1 VNILIVKLG
10 ALGDVL
16 RTTPLLTGL
25 KKRFPDASIDWV
37 VDERHRD
44 VLEGNPSIRSL
55 ENYSPGTLARLA
67 EHRYDL
73 AINLDK
79 DAEALDTIAAAQ
91 ADKKMG
97 FGRDREGHVCAL
109 DPLSDYA
116 VRLGVDDELKFRI
129 NRKTYQEISFE
140 QAGLRFEGEEY
151 LFTLDDENAR
161 FYEKLSS
168 ELHLGS
174 RGPRPVIGLNTGA
187 GSRFA
192 GKRLPVVTTAELAR
206 RFYSDFGAAVLL
218 LGGPEEIE
226 RNKEIERVAACPV
239 INTGSNP
246 IRRFAAIVKAC
257 DLIVSGDTTGMHI
270 AIAMKVPLV
279 AYFAST
285 CSAEIEL
292 YGRGRK
298 IVSALPCAPCYKR
311 VSPYDEQCMKDMS
324 AEPIL
329 EASAAVLKLAAAR

>member
-25 KKRFPDASIDWV
+25 KKKFPQAAIDWI

-44 VLEGNPSIRSL
+44 VLEANPHIRIL
-55 ENYSPGTLARLA
+55 DNYSPGTLARLA
-67 EHRYDL
+67 DRRYDL

-79 DAEALDTIAAAQ
+79 DAEALDTIAAAH
-91 ADKKMG
+91 AEKKMG
-97 FGRDREGHVCAL
+97 FGRDRDGGVCAL
-109 DPLSDYA
+109 DSLSDYA
-116 VRLGVDDELKFRI
+116 VRLGLDDELKFRI
-129 NRKTYQEISFE
+129 NKKTYQEISFE
-140 QAGLRFEGEEY
+140 QTGLRFEGEEY
-151 LFTLDDENAR
+151 LFTLDPENAR
-161 FYEKLSS
+161 FSEKLSG
-168 ELHLGS
+168 ELHNGAS
-174 RGPRPVIGLNTGA
+174 GPRPVVGLNTGA

-192 GKRLPVVTTAELAR
+192 GKRLPVATTAELAR
-206 RFYSDFGAAVLL
+206 RFHFDFGAAVLL

-226 RNKEIERVAACPV
+226 RNQEIERVAACPV
-239 INTGSNP
+239 INTGTNP

-257 DLIVSGDTTGMHI
+257 DLIISGDTTGMHI

-279 AYFAST
+279 TYFAST

-298 IVSALPCAPCYKR
+298 IISKLACAPCYKR

-324 AEPIL
+324 AEQIL
-329 EASAAVLKLAAAR
+329 EASVAVLKPAVAR